1 MNETAQAV
9 ETLLGLI
16 ERLRGPGGCPWDRE
30 QTLFTLRQYLI
41 EETYEVIDA
50 IEAEDPTRH
59 VEELGDLLLQVVL
72 QAQLAK
78 EKKQFEFKDVAEA
91 ISAKL
96 IRRHPHVFAD
106 VQVADSSEVLKN
118 WEQIKAGEKKSG
130 PRSVVEG
137 VPRHLPALQKAHQIQ
152 SRVARVGFDWS
163 AAEDVV
169 EKIEEELREVRE
181 ALAAGDPAKIREEI
195 GDLLFA
201 VVNLSRFQKM
211 NAEELLG
218 ETIKKFMRR
227 FQGVETRVHA
237 DGKKLQ
243 DCSLD
248 ELEGHWCEAKRE
260 EQSRPISKP
269 GFKVSSAR

>member
-1 MNETAQAV
+1 MSETAQAV
-9 ETLLGLI
+9 ETLLGLM
-16 ERLRGPGGCPWDRE
+16 ERLRGPAGCPWDRE
-30 QTLFTLRQYLI
+30 QTLLSLRQYLI
-41 EETYEVIDA
+41 EEAYEVIDA
-50 IEAEDPTRH
+50 IEAGDPAKH
-59 VEELGDLLLQVVL
+59 VEELGDLLLQVVF

-78 EKKQFEFKDVAEA
+78 EQKQFEFKDVAEA
-91 ISAKL
+91 ISQKL

-106 VQVADSSEVLKN
+106 VSVANSGEVLKN
-118 WEQIKAGEKKSG
+118 WERIKAGEKKDG

-137 VPRHLPALQKAHQIQ
+137 VPRHLPALQKAHQVQ

-169 EKIEEELREVRE
+169 DKIEEELNEVRA
-181 ALAAGDPAKIREEI
+181 ALKTGDADKIREEI

-201 VVNLSRFQKM
+201 TVNLSRFQKM

-218 ETIKKFMRR
+218 ETIKKFSRR

-237 DGKKLQ
+237 EGKKLQ

-248 ELEGHWCEAKRE
+248 ELEAHWVAVKRE
-260 EQSRPISKP
+260 ER
-269 GFKVSSAR
+269 GT

>member
-227 FQGVETRVHA
+227 FQVVETRVHA

-248 ELEGHWCEAKRE
+248 ELEGHWTEAKRE
-260 EQSRPISKP
+260 EQSR
-269 GFKVSSAR
+269 